1 MKRKAHLNYRYH
13 HMGIPVTEERP
24 GEHYSSTFKMYT
36 SGGEDPGGFRVQFH
50 RFDPGSS
57 LHPLIQS
64 TPHVA
69 FQVDDLEAAIE
80 GEVLLLD
87 PYEPFEGFK
96 VAIIEDDGVPI
107 ELVETDLSDE
117 EVFGE
122 PKANSV
128 IYPQA
133 VVPVSAQEVI
143 KS

>member
-24 GEHYSSTFKMYT
+24 GEHYSSKFKMYT

-64 TPHVA
+64 KPHVA

-107 ELVETDLSDE
+107 ELVETDLSDA

-122 PKANSV
+122 PKANSM

-143 KS
+143 NS

>member
-1 MKRKAHLNYRYH
+1 MRRKAHLNYRYH

-107 ELVETDLSDE
+107 ELVETDLSDA

-143 KS
+143 NS

>member
-1 MKRKAHLNYRYH
+1 MRRKAHLNYRYH

-64 TPHVA
+64 KPHVA
-69 FQVDDLEAAIE
+69 FQVDNLEAAIE

-107 ELVETDLSDE
+107 ELVETDLSNE

-143 KS
+143 NS

>member
-1 MKRKAHLNYRYH
+1 MRRKAHLNYRYH

-24 GEHYSSTFKMYT
+24 GEHSSSTFKMYT

-64 TPHVA
+64 KPHVA
-69 FQVDDLEAAIE
+69 FQLDDLEAAIE

-143 KS
+143 NS

>member
-1 MKRKAHLNYRYH
+1 MRRKAHLNYRYH

-64 TPHVA
+64 KPHVA

-107 ELVETDLSDE
+107 ELVETDLSDA

>member
-1 MKRKAHLNYRYH
+1 MRRKAHLNYRYH

-64 TPHVA
+64 KPHVA

-133 VVPVSAQEVI
+133 LVPVSAQEVI

>member
-1 MKRKAHLNYRYH
+1 MRRKAHLNYRYH

-143 KS
+143 NS

>member
-1 MKRKAHLNYRYH
+1 M
-13 HMGIPVTEERP
+13 
-24 GEHYSSTFKMYT
+24 
-36 SGGEDPGGFRVQFH
+36 
-50 RFDPGSS
+50 
-57 LHPLIQS
+57 
-64 TPHVA
+64 A

-133 VVPVSAQEVI
+133 VVPVSAQQVI
-143 KS
+143 NS

>member
-1 MKRKAHLNYRYH
+1 MRRKAHLNYRYH

-64 TPHVA
+64 KPHVA

-107 ELVETDLSDE
+107 ELVETDLSDAV
-117 EVFGE
+117 VFGE

>member
-1 MKRKAHLNYRYH
+1 
-13 HMGIPVTEERP
+13 MGIPITEERP

-50 RFDPGSS
+50 RFEPGSS

-64 TPHVA
+64 KPHVA
-69 FQVDDLEAAIE
+69 FQVDDLDAAVE
-80 GEVLLLD
+80 GEVLLLG
-87 PYEPFEGFK
+87 PYEPFDGFK

-107 ELVETDLSDE
+107 ELIQTELSDE

-133 VVPVSAQEVI
+133 VVPVHAQEVI
-143 KS
+143 NS

>member
-1 MKRKAHLNYRYH
+1 MRRKAHLNYRYH

-64 TPHVA
+64 KPHVA
-69 FQVDDLEAAIE
+69 FQLDDLEAAIE

-143 KS
+143 NS

>member
-1 MKRKAHLNYRYH
+1 MRRKAHLNYRYH

-64 TPHVA
+64 KPHVA

-87 PYEPFEGFK
+87 PYEPFEGVK

-107 ELVETDLSDE
+107 ELVETDLSDA

-143 KS
+143 NS

>member
-1 MKRKAHLNYRYH
+1 MRRKAHLNYRYH

-107 ELVETDLSDE
+107 ELVETDLSDA

-133 VVPVSAQEVI
+133 VVPVSAQQVI
-143 KS
+143 NS

>member
-133 VVPVSAQEVI
+133 LVPVSAQEVI

>member
-1 MKRKAHLNYRYH
+1 MRRKAHLNYRYH

-64 TPHVA
+64 KPHVA

-107 ELVETDLSDE
+107 ELVETDLSDA

-133 VVPVSAQEVI
+133 VVPVSAQEVTN
-143 KS
+143 S

>member
-1 MKRKAHLNYRYH
+1 MRRKAHLNYRYH

-24 GEHYSSTFKMYT
+24 GEHYSSKFKMYT

-64 TPHVA
+64 KPHVA

-107 ELVETDLSDE
+107 ELVETDLSNE

-143 KS
+143 NS

>member
-1 MKRKAHLNYRYH
+1 MRRKAHLNYRYH

>member
-1 MKRKAHLNYRYH
+1 MRRKAHLNYRYH

-64 TPHVA
+64 KPHVA
-69 FQVDDLEAAIE
+69 FQLDDLEAAIE

-107 ELVETDLSDE
+107 ELVETDLSNE

-143 KS
+143 NS

>member
-1 MKRKAHLNYRYH
+1 MRRKAHLNYRYH

-64 TPHVA
+64 KPHVA

-87 PYEPFEGFK
+87 LYEPFEGFK

-107 ELVETDLSDE
+107 ELVETDLSDA